1 MFSSE
6 RRLIAKRFVAC
17 AMQGLSGVK
26 LIACVTEEYPHA
38 TRRELMDAAYWAVT
52 RQDADQAI
60 VSQIYDIAISL
71 RKAHKIDA

>member
-1 MFSSE
+1 MFGIE

-17 AMQGLSGVK
+17 AIQGLSGVK

-38 TRRELMDAAYWAVT
+38 TRRELMDAAYLAVT